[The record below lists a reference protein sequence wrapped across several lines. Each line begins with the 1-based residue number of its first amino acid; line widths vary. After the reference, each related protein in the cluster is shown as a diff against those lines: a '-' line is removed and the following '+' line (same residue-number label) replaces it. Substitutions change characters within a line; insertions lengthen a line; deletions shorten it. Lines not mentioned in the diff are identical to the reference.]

1 MCVKLQLF
9 TLLLK
14 KRNRAETNRFR
25 CVLRNLM
32 RRVHQTAFKNP
43 DIYRS
48 DANRKTFESRLTD
61 LRAFLYS
68 VRPFDKFGI
77 RVVHELQLIFGI
89 FSTFTSDSRG
99 SLPPNAEFELLQ
111 DGSKETGELT
121 VQVQVLFKCAV
132 LWKSWCMPNST
143 VRHKITER
151 VMRFVYSYIV
161 CVPISIKP

>member
-32 RRVHQTAFKNP
+32 RRFHQTAFKNP

-48 DANRKTFESRLTD
+48 DANRKTFEDILTD

-77 RVVHELQLIFGI
+77 RVVHELSRQIHAALCRLTK
-89 FSTFTSDSRG
+89 STSSGFVQMRRA
-99 SLPPNAEFELLQ
+99 LEELVYAEF
-111 DGSKETGELT
+111 
-121 VQVQVLFKCAV
+121 
-132 LWKSWCMPNST
+132 NSA
-143 VRHKITER
+143 
-151 VMRFVYSYIV
+151 S
-161 CVPISIKP
+161 